1 MKVLFIVQ
9 GEGRGH
15 LTQAISFRQ
24 ILHSAG
30 HEVATVLVGKA
41 EGREIPTFFTEQIHS
56 PVFSFF
62 SPSLFYNGNKGSI
75 CVGRTIRTHLLRSAT
90 YTASLR
96 TIHKQVQA
104 IQPDLIV
111 NFYEILGGLYKF
123 AYRSRVP
130 MVCVA
135 HQYLLLHPQ
144 FPFPKNSWL
153 SRQIV
158 NINSRLTALG
168 AEQKLALS
176 FRRFKSETQYGLTVV
191 PPLLRREIRELE
203 PTNENFVLVYM
214 THPSLSRQIVA
225 WHEQHSQLPLHC
237 FWDNP
242 EAPEE
247 QRVDDTLTFHR
258 LNGPKYLRM
267 MASCRALVTTAGFES
282 VCEAMYLG
290 KPVLMVPVQKHFEQA
305 CNAVDGVLSGA
316 GASSRTFD
324 LSVLF
329 DFLPYFQSP
338 KEEFQ
343 AWCQE
348 SDRLFVKHLEAVV
361 YTNHRAAFVP
371 TMRELTTQTAF

>member
-15 LTQAISFRQ
+15 LTQAVSLRQ

-30 HEVATVLVGKA
+30 HEVAAVLVGQA
-41 EGREIPTFFTEQIHS
+41 RGREIPAFFLEQIQAPVHPFLS
-56 PVFSFF
+56 PN
-62 SPSLFYNGNKGSI
+62 LLYNGNKGSI
-75 CVGRTIRTHLLRSAT
+75 CVGRTIRTHLMRASA
-90 YTASLR
+90 YMASLR
-96 TIHKQVQA
+96 EIHEQVEA

-111 NFYEILGGLYKF
+111 NFYEVLGGLYKF
-123 AYRSRVP
+123 VYRPEVP

-153 SRQIV
+153 ARQIV
-158 NINSRLTALG
+158 NFNTRLTALG
-168 AEQKLALS
+168 ATQKLALS
-176 FRRFKSETQYGLTVV
+176 FRCFARETEYGLTMV
-191 PPLLRREIRELE
+191 PPLLRREMKKSE
-203 PTNENFVLVYM
+203 PTDEGFALVYM

-225 WHEQHSQLPLHC
+225 WHEQHPELCLHC
-237 FWDNP
+237 FWDNSD
-242 EAPEE
+242 APEE
-247 QRVDDTLTFHR
+247 QRIDDTLTFHR

-267 MASCRALVTTAGFES
+267 MASCKALVTTAGFES

-290 KPVLMVPVQKHFEQA
+290 KPVLMVPVPKHFEQA
-305 CNAVDGVLSGA
+305 CNAIDGVLSGA

-324 LSVLF
+324 LSVLT

-338 KEEFQ
+338 KVEFQ

-348 SDRLFVKHLEAVV
+348 SDRLFVKHLEAVARV
-361 YTNHRAAFVP
+361 KNKETFAP
-371 TMRELTTQTAF
+371 GLGELLPQTAF

>member
-15 LTQAISFRQ
+15 LTQAISLRQ

-30 HEVATVLVGKA
+30 HEVVGVLVGKA
-41 EGREIPTFFTEQIHS
+41 VGREIPAFFKEQIHT
-56 PVFSFF
+56 PVFSFL
-62 SPSLFYNGNKGSI
+62 SPNLLYNARKGSI
-75 CVGRTIRTHLLRSAT
+75 CVGKTIRRHLLRSAT
-90 YTASLR
+90 YAASLR
-96 TIHKQVQA
+96 TIHRQVQA
-104 IQPDLIV
+104 AEPDLIV
-111 NFYEILGGLYKF
+111 NFYEVLGGFYKF
-123 AYRSRVP
+123 VYRPLVP

-153 SRQIV
+153 DRQIV
-158 NINSRLTALG
+158 NFNTRLTSLG
-168 AEQKLALS
+168 ADQKLALS
-176 FRRFKSETQYGLTVV
+176 FRRFSSETEHGLTVV
-191 PPLLRREIRELE
+191 PPLLRREMKELE
-203 PTNENFVLVYM
+203 PTNEDFALVYM

-225 WHEQHSQLPLHC
+225 WHEQHPELPLHC

-242 EAPEE
+242 DAPDE

-290 KPVLMVPVQKHFEQA
+290 KPVLMVPVPKHFEQA

-324 LSVLF
+324 LSVLT
-329 DFLPYFQSP
+329 DFLPYYKSP
-338 KEEFQ
+338 QAEFQ
-343 AWCQE
+343 AWCGE
-348 SDRLFVKHLEAVV
+348 SSRLFVKHLEAVV
-361 YTNHRAAFVP
+361 LAK
-371 TMRELTTQTAF
+371 REEVFAPSAEELIPQTAF

>member
-15 LTQAISFRQ
+15 LTQAIALRQ

-30 HEVATVLVGKA
+30 HEVAAALVGKA
-41 EGREIPTFFTEQIHS
+41 GGREIPAFFTEQIDVTVQSFLS
-56 PVFSFF
+56 PN
-62 SPSLFYNGNKGSI
+62 LIYDGARGSV
-75 CVGRTIRTHLLRSAT
+75 CVGRTIRKHLLRTAT
-90 YTASLR
+90 YLVSLR
-96 TIHKQVQA
+96 TIHQQVQA

-111 NFYEILGGLYKF
+111 NFYEVLGGLYKF
-123 AYRSRVP
+123 MYRSSVP

-153 SRQIV
+153 DRQIV
-158 NINSRLTALG
+158 NINTRLTALD
-168 AEQKLALS
+168 ADRKLALS
-176 FRRFKSETQYGLTVV
+176 FRRFSLETTHGHGLTVV
-191 PPLLRREIRELE
+191 PPLLRREMKALE
-203 PTNENFVLVYM
+203 PTSEDFALVYM

-225 WHEQHSQLPLHC
+225 WHEQQPELPLHC

-242 EAPEE
+242 DAPDV

-290 KPVLMVPVQKHFEQA
+290 KPVLMVPVPKHFEQA
-305 CNAVDGVLSGA
+305 CNAIDGVLSGA
-316 GASSRTFD
+316 GASSQLFD
-324 LSVLF
+324 LSVLN
-329 DFLPYFQSP
+329 DFLPYFRSP
-338 KEEFQ
+338 RVEFQ
-343 AWCQE
+343 AWCRE
-348 SDRLFVKHLEAVV
+348 SDRLFVKNLEAVV
-361 YTNHRAAFVP
+361 YADRQAVFAP
-371 TMRELTTQTAF
+371 TVGELTLTS